1 MADVALVTPA
11 APRTPRNTCSVAFKT
26 MSDSRSKSVHGGL
39 GAMCKTKLCDPS
51 RCVCRRSLSTDPAA
65 AKADVSSHSNTST
78 TSSSESKMAST
89 PMGSCL
95 GSRFKAVT
103 RSLSRCDGRCTT
115 DRRGN
120 CDTLRIGC
128 GTTPRARSECRTAAE
143 GKHPIGCP
151 LSDDANASRISVR
164 VSNLVPWS
172 AARGESVRSGLM
184 EREGRVGV
192 GEKLECAN

>member
-1 MADVALVTPA
+1 MAGVALVTPA
-11 APRTPRNTCSVAFKT
+11 APRTPRNTCIVAFKT

-39 GAMCKTKLCDPS
+39 GAMCKTKLCDP
-51 RCVCRRSLSTDPAA
+51 

-78 TSSSESKMAST
+78 TSSSESKMASNNGIV
-89 PMGSCL
+89 PWQP
-95 GSRFKAVT
+95 FKAVT

-164 VSNLVPWS
+164 VSNW
-172 AARGESVRSGLM
+172 
-184 EREGRVGV
+184 EGRVGV